1 MLGLWREDTRNLRPQ
16 IPAIL
21 ALILRERLS
30 LSDSH
35 LVYREIWGRLVSGKF
50 YNIIS
55 FLQVLRVLRI
65 RHVQYHIVIVLG
77 QSSFTYFPWSYPT
90 LPLTFPLFISTY
102 MLICCCRYL
111 EDVGLPVPFQ

>member
-1 MLGLWREDTRNLRPQ
+1 MLGLWPEDARNLRRQ

-21 ALILRERLS
+21 ALILREWLS

-55 FLQVLRVLRI
+55 FLQLLRVLRI
-65 RHVQYHIVIVLG
+65 RHVRYHIVIFLG
-77 QSSFTYFPWSYPT
+77 QSSITYFPWSYST
-90 LPLTFPLFISTY
+90 LPLSFPLFISTY
-102 MLICCCRYL
+102 MLICCCRYADTL
-111 EDVGLPVPFQ
+111 KM